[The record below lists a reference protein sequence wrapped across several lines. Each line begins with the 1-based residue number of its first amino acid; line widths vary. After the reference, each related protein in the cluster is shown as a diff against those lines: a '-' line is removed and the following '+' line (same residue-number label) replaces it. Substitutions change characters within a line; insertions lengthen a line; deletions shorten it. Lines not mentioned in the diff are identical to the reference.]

1 MELVEV
7 PQPLLLVNPEQ
18 GELDVSWRRLVH
30 ERWYGQA
37 ARGHWRSAGRSQG
50 GRGRLGSWNRNL
62 DRRALTPLLLA
73 TLFLAHDAPDRDHTN
88 DGDDGPTGEHERDRV
103 KAFQM
108 DATTLPHILDL
119 GGGWWWVGFRVAH
132 RCC

>member
-37 ARGHWRSAGRSQG
+37 ARGHWRSAGGSQG
-50 GRGRLGSWNRNL
+50 GRGRWDGWNRNL
-62 DRRALTPLLLA
+62 D
-73 TLFLAHDAPDRDHTN
+73 
-88 DGDDGPTGEHERDRV
+88 
-103 KAFQM
+103 
-108 DATTLPHILDL
+108 
-119 GGGWWWVGFRVAH
+119 
-132 RCC
+132 